1 MKNDLIVFLDRDGVI
16 NKKNEKYVKNVNEF
30 EFLPKIFEA
39 VKKIN
44 ELGFKI
50 IIITNQSAI
59 NRKIISIAELNEIHK
74 YMLKKFNEKS
84 CEILKIYYC
93 PHKPDENCRC
103 RKPNNGMI
111 IKAVKEF
118 DINLSNSILI
128 GDSDSDIETAKRMKI
143 KSIKLNANENLI
155 EKIDNIKEMFFK

>member
-50 IIITNQSAI
+50 IIITNQSVI
-59 NRKIISIAELNEIHK
+59 NRKIISVAELNKIHE

-84 CEILKIYYC
+84 CKILKIYYC

-103 RKPNNGMI
+103 RKPNTGMI
-111 IKAVKEF
+111 TKAIKEF

-128 GDSDSDIETAKRMKI
+128 GDSDSDIETAKRMNI